1 MWHHFVLRI
10 YMSSSKLKASSSLR
24 QEEEEDDDD
33 DDDDDDEQKISGES
47 LSRFCVLF
55 FCLPRESVAAA
66 DFSPSA

>member
-1 MWHHFVLRI
+1 MWHHFMLRI

-24 QEEEEDDDD
+24 QEEE
-33 DDDDDDEQKISGES
+33 DDDDEQKTSGES

-66 DFSPSA
+66 AFSPSA